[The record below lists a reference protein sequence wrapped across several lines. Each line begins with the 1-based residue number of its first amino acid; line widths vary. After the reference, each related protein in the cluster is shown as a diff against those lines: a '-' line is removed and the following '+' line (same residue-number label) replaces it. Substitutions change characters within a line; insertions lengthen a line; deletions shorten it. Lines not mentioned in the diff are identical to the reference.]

1 MSWKEKVL
9 DLMDANGI
17 NQKQLS
23 ALSGIT
29 ESSVSRYLKG
39 NQRPRIDVL
48 VNFAKALNVKVDYL
62 LEEEETNGTAT
73 SFQNIA
79 TAIARDG
86 NELTEEEKNKLILLI
101 LGHKSDGK

>member
-1 MSWKEKVL
+1 MSWKEKVI
-9 DLMDANGI
+9 DLMETNNI

-39 NQRPRIDVL
+39 NQRPRLDVL

-62 LEEEETNGTAT
+62 LEEEEAEGTAS
-73 SFQNIA
+73 SFTNIA
-79 TAIARDG
+79 TAIARNG
-86 NELTEEEKNKLILLI
+86 NDLTEEEKNKLILLI
-101 LGHKSDGK
+101 LGHKTDGE